1 MHFIASFEYSVFLEL
16 VLTELEK
23 NGVTKENIQAFPL
36 DKRLEH
42 GKLFDTIH
50 QSDGISL
57 FDLAAILAMIFMLLG
72 CIYGYILPLGPVIW
86 ALIGLVF
93 GALLGFAIKY
103 IRYKKK
109 YAYKIKQKKEQASEV
124 ILIIKVDKDSTNTKT
139 IENILWNHFALGLCK
154 VND

>member
-16 VLTELEK
+16 ALTELEK
-23 NGVTKENIQAFPL
+23 NGVDKENIQAFPL

-57 FDLAAILAMIFMLLG
+57 FDLAAILGMIFMLLG
-72 CIYGYILPLGPVIW
+72 CIYGYILPLGPIIW

-103 IRYKKK
+103 IRYRKK
-109 YAYKIKQKKEQASEV
+109 YANKIKRKKEKVSEV
-124 ILIIKVDKDSTNTKT
+124 ILIIKCDHGSTKT
-139 IENILWNHFALGLCK
+139 IEKILWSHFALGICK
-154 VND
+154 VKA

>member
-1 MHFIASFEYSVFLEL
+1 MHFIASFEYSVFLEM

-23 NGVTKENIQAFPL
+23 NGVAKENIQAFPL

-57 FDLAAILAMIFMLLG
+57 FDLAAILGMIFMLLG

-86 ALIGLVF
+86 ALIGLIF
-93 GALLGFAIKY
+93 GAFLGFTIKY
-103 IRYKKK
+103 IHYKKN
-109 YAYKIKQKKEQASEV
+109 YADQIKQKKKRVSEV
-124 ILIIKVDKDSTNTKT
+124 ILIIKCDPNNTKT
-139 IENILWNHFALGLCK
+139 IENILWNHFALGICK
-154 VND
+154 VET

>member
-16 VLTELEK
+16 ALTELEK
-23 NGVTKENIQAFPL
+23 NGIAKENIQAFPL

-50 QSDGISL
+50 QSDGVSL
-57 FDLAAILAMIFMLLG
+57 FDLAAILGMIFMLLG
-72 CIYGYILPLGPVIW
+72 CIYGYILPFGPVIW
-86 ALIGLVF
+86 AFIGLIF

-109 YAYKIKQKKEQASEV
+109 SADKINQKKEQASEV
-124 ILIIKVDKDSTNTKT
+124 ILIIKVDQDNTKT
-139 IENILWNHFALGLCK
+139 IEKILWNHFALGICK
-154 VND
+154 VNN